1 MNFET
6 TYSLELLKIL
16 VPSFSTLPLVG
27 IVWYMM
33 NKIDYNSAKADVKF
47 EKQQAEYNEKF
58 NKQQTEY
65 NEKFNKQQAE
75 SNAKFD
81 KHLTEIQKITNEFST
96 VKAQH
101 ELLKNHF
108 KPNS

>member
-58 NKQQTEY
+58 NKQQ
-65 NEKFNKQQAE
+65 AE

-108 KPNS
+108 KPNSSDNL